1 MTPSIHNLTD
11 LQSYYDCQLANYG
24 SIIKEPVG
32 KNYQAMQLFTK
43 LMLVWY
49 HYMCTRYRIS
59 TTYYRGV
66 ELPQAG
72 TGQGNIFSSK
82 MCHNKSSF
90 IIGDI
95 KT

>member
-1 MTPSIHNLTD
+1 
-11 LQSYYDCQLANYG
+11 
-24 SIIKEPVG
+24 
-32 KNYQAMQLFTK
+32 MQLFTK
-43 LMLVWY
+43 LIPVWY
-49 HYMCTRYRIS
+49 YYMYTGYGIS
-59 TTYYRGV
+59 TTYYLGV

-72 TGQGNIFSSK
+72 IGQGNIFSSK